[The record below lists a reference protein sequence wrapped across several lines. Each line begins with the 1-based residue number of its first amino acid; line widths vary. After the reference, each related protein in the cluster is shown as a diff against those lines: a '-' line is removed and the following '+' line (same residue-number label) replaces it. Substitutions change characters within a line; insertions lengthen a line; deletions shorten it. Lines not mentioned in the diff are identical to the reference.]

1 MPGDRAANYL
11 LNYHQICYVWFLVC
25 YLMPYSEFT
34 LSRAVE
40 DFQLT
45 IVEGVRFLPENK
57 TVTPSTLLQDTL
69 KETLPWAIAVSSE
82 KARSE
87 GIINPVLLEVKR
99 QLKGQVSVFSG
110 EEFNV
115 EPETELT
122 GYVDF
127 LISRSPEQLFI
138 KAPAVVL
145 VEAKKED
152 LKSALGQC
160 LAEMVA
166 AQRFN
171 QQKQQPIST
180 IYGTVTSGTVWRFL
194 KLENLCVTIDLT
206 DYPLPPVEQIL
217 GFLVWMVQ
225 EG

>member
-1 MPGDRAANYL
+1 MLRYAIAN
-11 LNYHQICYVWFLVC
+11 NQP
-25 YLMPYSEFT
+25 MPYSKFT
-34 LSRAVE
+34 ISKAVE
-40 DFQLT
+40 DFNLT
-45 IVEGVRFLPENK
+45 IVEGARFLPEIPP
-57 TVTPSTLLQDTL
+57 VTPSPLLRDTL
-69 KETLPWAIAVSSE
+69 KETIPWAIAVSSE

-99 QLKGQVSVFSG
+99 QLQGQISVFSG
-110 EEFNV
+110 VEFNV
-115 EPETELT
+115 EPEAELT

-127 LISRSPEQLFI
+127 LLSRSPEQLFI

-152 LKSALGQC
+152 LKPGLGQC

-194 KLENLCVTIDLT
+194 KLEEQCVSIDLT
-206 DYPLPPVEQIL
+206 DYSLLPVEQIL
-217 GFLVWMVQ
+217 GFLVWMMT
-225 EG
+225 ENC

>member
-1 MPGDRAANYL
+1 
-11 LNYHQICYVWFLVC
+11 
-25 YLMPYSEFT
+25 MPYSKFT
-34 LSRAVE
+34 LSKVVE

-45 IVEGVRFLPENK
+45 IIEGDRFVPDVSRINP
-57 TVTPSTLLQDTL
+57 TALLKDIL
-69 KETLPWAIAVSSE
+69 KETVPWAIAVGSE

-99 QLKGQVSVFSG
+99 QLKGKISVFSG
-110 EEFNV
+110 EEFAV
-115 EPETELT
+115 QPEVDLT

-127 LISRSPEQLFI
+127 LISRSPEQLYI

-152 LKSALGQC
+152 LKPALGQC

-194 KLENLCVTIDLT
+194 KLEEQTVTIDLT

-217 GFLVWMVQ
+217 SFLVWMAT
-225 EG
+225 

>member
-1 MPGDRAANYL
+1 
-11 LNYHQICYVWFLVC
+11 V
-25 YLMPYSEFT
+25 
-34 LSRAVE
+34 LS
-40 DFQLT
+40 D
-45 IVEGVRFLPENK
+45 RFLPEVPPVNP
-57 TVTPSTLLQDTL
+57 TSLLKDTL
-69 KETLPWAIAVSSE
+69 TETLPWAIAVSSE

-99 QLKGQVSVFSG
+99 QLKGQISVFSG

-115 EPETELT
+115 QPEVDLT

-152 LKSALGQC
+152 LKPGLGQC

-166 AQRFN
+166 
-171 QQKQQPIST
+171 S
-180 IYGTVTSGTVWRFL
+180 
-194 KLENLCVTIDLT
+194 
-206 DYPLPPVEQIL
+206 
-217 GFLVWMVQ
+217 
-225 EG
+225 

>member
-1 MPGDRAANYL
+1 
-11 LNYHQICYVWFLVC
+11 
-25 YLMPYSEFT
+25 MPYSKFT
-34 LSRAVE
+34 LSQVV
-40 DFQLT
+40 DNFQIT
-45 IVEGVRFLPENK
+45 IIEGEPFFSEI
-57 TVTPSTLLQDTL
+57 PSVHPSALLQETL
-69 KETLPWAIAVSSE
+69 KETLPWAIAVGTE

-99 QLKGQVSVFSG
+99 QLKGQISVFSG
-110 EEFNV
+110 EEFSV
-115 EPETELT
+115 EPEHNLT

-138 KAPAVVL
+138 KVPVVVL

-152 LKSALGQC
+152 LKPALGQC

-171 QQKQQPIST
+171 QRKQEPIST

-194 KLENLCVTIDLT
+194 KLEGQTVTIDLT

-217 GFLVWMVQ
+217 GVLVWMVQ
-225 EG
+225 NG

>member
-1 MPGDRAANYL
+1 
-11 LNYHQICYVWFLVC
+11 
-25 YLMPYSEFT
+25 MPYSKFK
-34 LSRAVE
+34 LSKTVE
-40 DFQLT
+40 IFQLS
-45 IVEGVRFLPENK
+45 IVEGARFLPE
-57 TVTPSTLLQDTL
+57 VPPVEPSALLRETL
-69 KETLPWAIAVSSE
+69 KETLPWAIAVSSG

-99 QLKGQVSVFSG
+99 QLEGRISVFSG

-115 EPETELT
+115 EPEADLV

-138 KAPAVVL
+138 KAPAVIL

-152 LKSALGQC
+152 LKPALGQC

-171 QQKQQPIST
+171 QQQQQPIKV
-180 IYGTVTSGTVWRFL
+180 IYGTVTSGTAWRFL
-194 KLENLCVTIDLT
+194 KLEENCVSIDLT

-217 GFLVWMVQ
+217 GFLMWMAQ
-225 EG
+225 NG

>member
-1 MPGDRAANYL
+1 
-11 LNYHQICYVWFLVC
+11 
-25 YLMPYSEFT
+25 MPYSKFT
-34 LSRAVE
+34 LSKAVE

-45 IVEGVRFLPENK
+45 IVEGGRFLPEIPP
-57 TVTPSTLLQDTL
+57 VTPTSLLQDIL

-99 QLKGQVSVFSG
+99 QLQGQISVFSG

-115 EPETELT
+115 EPEAELT
-122 GYVDF
+122 GFVDF
-127 LISRSPEQLFI
+127 LISRSSEQLYI

-152 LKSALGQC
+152 LKPALGQC

-171 QQKQQPIST
+171 KKKQQPILT
-180 IYGTVTSGTVWRFL
+180 IYGTVSSGTVWRFL
-194 KLENLCVTIDLT
+194 KLEGQRVFIDLT

-217 GFLVWMVQ
+217 GFLVWMVSA
-225 EG
+225 G

>member
-1 MPGDRAANYL
+1 
-11 LNYHQICYVWFLVC
+11 
-25 YLMPYSEFT
+25 MPYSKFT
-34 LSRAVE
+34 LSKAVE
-40 DFQLT
+40 NFELT
-45 IVEGVRFLPENK
+45 IIEGDRFLPEVPQINP
-57 TVTPSTLLQDTL
+57 TTLLKDTL
-69 KETLPWAIAVSSE
+69 KETVPWAIAVNSE

-99 QLKGQVSVFSG
+99 QLQGKISVFSG
-110 EEFNV
+110 EEFAV
-115 EPETELT
+115 QPEIDLT

-127 LISRSPEQLFI
+127 LISRSSEQLFI
-138 KAPAVVL
+138 RAPVVIL

-152 LKSALGQC
+152 LKPGLGQC

-194 KLENLCVTIDLT
+194 KLEEQTVTIDLT

-217 GFLVWMVQ
+217 SFLVWMST
-225 EG
+225 

>member
-1 MPGDRAANYL
+1 
-11 LNYHQICYVWFLVC
+11 
-25 YLMPYSEFT
+25 MPYSKFT
-34 LSRAVE
+34 LSKAVD

-45 IVEGVRFLPENK
+45 LVEGERFLPEIPPVNP
-57 TVTPSTLLQDTL
+57 TPLLQDTL
-69 KETLPWAIAVSSE
+69 KENLPWAIAVGSE

-99 QLKGQVSVFSG
+99 QLQGQVSVFSG

-115 EPETELT
+115 QPEAELT

-138 KAPAVVL
+138 RAPAIVL

-152 LKSALGQC
+152 LKPALGQC

-171 QQKQQPIST
+171 QQKQQPVPR

-194 KLENLCVTIDLT
+194 QLEGQCVMIDLN

-217 GFLVWMVQ
+217 GFLIWMVQ
-225 EG
+225 NG

>member
-1 MPGDRAANYL
+1 
-11 LNYHQICYVWFLVC
+11 
-25 YLMPYSEFT
+25 MPYSKFT
-34 LSRAVE
+34 LSKAVD

-45 IVEGVRFLPENK
+45 IAEGARFLPEIDPIEP
-57 TVTPSTLLQDTL
+57 TPLLRDTL

-99 QLKGQVSVFSG
+99 QLQGQISVFSG

-115 EPETELT
+115 QPEVDLT

-127 LISRSPEQLFI
+127 LISRSAEQLFI
-138 KAPAVVL
+138 KAPVVVL

-152 LKSALGQC
+152 LKPALGQC

-180 IYGTVTSGTVWRFL
+180 IYGTVSSGTVWRFL
-194 KLENLCVTIDLT
+194 KLEEHCVSIDLT

-217 GFLVWMVQ
+217 GFLIWMAQ
-225 EG
+225 NG